1 MSQITLQTLDFSSL
15 GFPSVGEF
23 YLGVDVDGI
32 PKLRRYSDTIPL
44 YATSSGTL
52 QYFSV
57 SYSDF
62 LNLYNTGT
70 LEPGSVY
77 VINNFRTS
85 HYIQYTDSIGDG
97 TGLGESINFG
107 TIEPLVVVATSNST
121 YNSDVKSLVH
131 PDDEIKWVHELIDR
145 DQDHYNN
152 PAGVGRG
159 HIVYRKSAAGNSRDY
174 DFRNV
179 VFWRWNDGSGN
190 YTVVRSIDAP
200 NIFDYKVFKAFE
212 EGFVDPFLK
221 NEISSFT
228 SLNNGFG
235 IPYYLDNLVISTFS
249 SAFSNKVNIA
259 HGVTINTPSF
269 AENQIGLMLYS
280 TIRDTSSQMILNKIH
295 TLANST
301 IFGDFQLNDVSYI
314 DGSTFSN
321 LFYANKISG
330 FTGCIVGTAQANNI
344 VGIDN
349 SSFENLSINT
359 GNLLNNSV
367 IETFE
372 NNNFNIVASS
382 SITSF
387 TFNDVNEVSNNTVGT
402 VSGNIV
408 NTLTGNTC
416 SQITEN
422 ISVEIKDN
430 VVPNI
435 YNNTIDLI
443 VGNTLTE
450 DIYYNIGTSIAQNV
464 GTISIFSNRVNLL
477 YQNSG
482 SGVIGV
488 NSSDEIY
495 DNILN
500 NAFIGSNTV
509 KVINTNTVYDII
521 GYNVGHSIV
530 SNTASFIE
538 SNNVLEIEHNILGT
552 FSYNIGVEFKF
563 NSITQSSHSSFVS
576 FENKNLTSFDNK
588 INFGTVSLDNSV
600 PRFLVWDASSGNVL
614 YNDNISL
621 EVSTLVG
628 RVDSVEASVNQLQ
641 SEAYFIT
648 NDVDTSPYFASFST
662 TPREYFGVSYSS
674 TTYFNLPPFDST
686 NNGKIL
692 TIKDESGLA
701 SINPIIIE
709 AGTFSIDGVTQSI
722 LAIDYGSLTLLKKTN
737 GWWII

>member
-15 GFPSVGEF
+15 GYPVVGEF

-32 PKLRRYSDTIPL
+32 PKLRRHSDTIAL
-44 YATSSGTL
+44 YATSSGYS
-52 QYFSV
+52 QYYSV
-57 SYSDF
+57 SYSNF
-62 LNLYNTGT
+62 LNLYNTFS
-70 LEPGSVY
+70 LESGSIY
-77 VINNFRTS
+77 LINDFRTS
-85 HYIQYTDSIGDG
+85 HYIQYTDANGDG
-97 TGLGESINFG
+97 TGLGESVNFG
-107 TIEPLVVVATSNST
+107 SIEPIVVVATSNST
-121 YNSDVKSLVH
+121 YNRDVKSLFY
-131 PDDEIKWVHELIDR
+131 PDDEITWIHEVPDR
-145 DQDHYNN
+145 EYDHYNN

-159 HIVYRKSAAGNSRDY
+159 HIVYRKSAQGNSRDY

-179 VFWRWNDGSGN
+179 IFWRWNDGSGN
-190 YTVVRSIDAP
+190 YTIVRRVDAP
-200 NIFDYKVFKAFE
+200 NIFDYKVCKSFE
-212 EGFVDPFLK
+212 EGCVDPFLK

-228 SLNNGFG
+228 SLNNGLG

-249 SAFSNKVNIA
+249 SAFSNKINIA

-269 AENQIGLMLYS
+269 AENQIGVMLYS
-280 TIRDTSSQMILNKIH
+280 TIHDTSDQMIINKIH

-301 IFGDFQLNDVSYI
+301 ILGDFLLNDVSYI
-314 DGSTFSN
+314 EGATFSS

-330 FTGCIVGTAQANNI
+330 FSGCIVGTAQGNNI
-344 VGIDN
+344 VGGVN
-349 SSFENLSINT
+349 SQFQILNYNT
-359 GNLLNNSV
+359 GNLINDSV
-367 IETFE
+367 IGTFE

-382 SITSF
+382 SLTTF
-387 TFNDVNEVSNNTVGT
+387 TYNDVNQVSNNVVGT

-408 NTLTGNTC
+408 NTLSGNTC
-416 SQITEN
+416 SQITDN

-430 VVPNI
+430 IVPNI

-443 VGNTLTE
+443 VENILTD
-450 DIYYNIGTSIAQNV
+450 DIYYNIGTQIAQNV
-464 GTISIFSNRVNLL
+464 GTISIFSNRANQL
-477 YQNSG
+477 YQNTG
-482 SGVIGV
+482 SGVIGA
-488 NSSDEIY
+488 NSSDEIF

-500 NAFIGSNTV
+500 NGTIGSNTV
-509 KVINTNTVYDII
+509 KII
-521 GYNVGHSIV
+521 EDNFIYNSLSSNVGHSIV

-538 SNNVLEIEHNILGT
+538 FNNVLEIENNILGT
-552 FSYNIGVEFKF
+552 FSYNIGSEFKF
-563 NSITQSSHSSFVS
+563 NSITQSSHNSFVS
-576 FENKNLTSFDNK
+576 FKNKNLTSFDNK

-628 RVDSVEASVNQLQ
+628 RVDAVELSVNQLQ

-662 TPREYFGVSYSS
+662 SPREYFGVSYSS

-701 SINPIIIE
+701 SINPIIIG
-709 AGTFSIDGVTQSI
+709 AGTFSIDGVTQST

>member
-576 FENKNLTSFDNK
+576 FENKNLTDFDNK

-628 RVDSVEASVNQLQ
+628 RVDAVEASVNQLQ
-641 SEAYFIT
+641 SEAYFTI
-648 NDVDTSPYFASFST
+648 NDVGTSSYFATFSA
-662 TPREYFGVSYSS
+662 PKEYFGVSYSS
-674 TTYFNLPPFDST
+674 TSYFNLPLLSNVTD
-686 NNGKIL
+686 GQVL

-701 SINPIIIE
+701 SINPIIIQSGIE
-709 AGTFSIDGVTQSI
+709 TIDGMTQSTI
-722 LAIDYGSLTLLKKTN
+722 SADYGSVTILKKSN